1 VVQRNEEVAE
11 VAVDTA
17 IERGEVARDALG
29 VARVWSTATR
39 SKSGCWR

>member
-1 VVQRNEEVAE
+1 MVQRNGEVAE

-29 VARVWSTATR
+29 GAIVWSAATTG
-39 SKSGCWR
+39 KSGC